1 VSRKDRQGGAG
12 RQSADLPSVVPLR
25 ADRDARPNPGTE
37 DARTVLPIASAP
49 AIDRTAGDTAP
60 LRPVAGRDTSRNVR
74 FALAKFRPTTL
85 PATLLTRPALHGRLE
100 VGAGKRL
107 TVVVGSAGAGKSV
120 LLSSWVAAR
129 EAGVTS
135 WLSCD
140 DADADPVR
148 FWTGFITAPQ
158 AVAPGFGADAAELLA
173 LDGAMSADV
182 TASIA
187 NDAARLPAG
196 SAIIV
201 DDFHAA
207 AATAGRTMTDL
218 VERWPAGTAQLVLAG
233 RIDPPVRLHRLRLSG
248 ELCELRDHELY
259 LSLAESGALLENFG
273 VRIADAELALL
284 HQRSEG
290 WVAALQMAAL
300 TLRGTN
306 DPARALDVRSHAIAE
321 YFVGEVLEQQP
332 PEVAAFMLETSILD
346 ELTAEGCAAVTGRQ
360 DAAALLRS
368 MEAASLFVVALD
380 DDRTSYRYHHLVRDV
395 LRAELHATDMAQEL
409 ALHLRVAEWLEAAG
423 DTRGATRH
431 FLAARKV
438 DRALALL
445 QDRVVTDFL
454 HDPSAAGALDLSV
467 VDASLLTGAPERLLA
482 LAADLLLWGDWV
494 RGGEYLDLLERTR
507 PAIPADSRL
516 AAHLAAMRSLRC
528 ALIGEAAEAVRYGLA
543 ARDIGE
549 RAVPGDEWIAAL
561 PLILLRAY
569 TWLGDF
575 EAADREVTAAL
586 AAPSLAEPARLVDLR
601 GAQAYA
607 WFEAGHLNEA
617 AQAAREADTH
627 AKRLGFDQHFFAG
640 DYLRVLAGV
649 ALEQRDLA
657 EAEHL
662 TERALSISARGRPA
676 FEFLALLNRA
686 AIWAARGQFQDALAS
701 VETARLVLAGTKSML
716 LARADKLEAVLRL
729 SLGDQR
735 SPVEL
740 ASELPATRRG
750 LLLARVALAA
760 NDHQAAV
767 GYLDA
772 GSLGDLT
779 PRAAL
784 VRQILLA
791 AAAIERGDP
800 AVAGIVGDVLR
811 AARHGGFLNIVVM
824 TAHQVTRYLVEHS
837 AAMQPEPFL
846 ERLIGA
852 ALETRATQPERSGR
866 ILAAPLSPAELRV
879 LKLLPTASHVQMAAA
894 LYISRNTVKTNLQSI
909 YQKLGVS
916 SRLAAIQRAV
926 DLGLLLDR
934 LAREGS

>member
-1 VSRKDRQGGAG
+1 M
-12 RQSADLPSVVPLR
+12 
-25 ADRDARPNPGTE
+25 
-37 DARTVLPIASAP
+37 
-49 AIDRTAGDTAP
+49 
-60 LRPVAGRDTSRNVR
+60 R

-85 PATLLTRPALHGRLE
+85 PTTLLTRSALHGRLE
-100 VGAGKRL
+100 TGAGKRL

-120 LLSSWVAAR
+120 LLSSWVASRDAS
-129 EAGVTS
+129 VTS

-173 LDGAMSADV
+173 VDGAMSADV

-196 SAIIV
+196 SAIVV
-201 DDFHAA
+201 DDFQAA
-207 AATAGRTMTDL
+207 GATATRTMTDL

-248 ELCELRDHELY
+248 ELCELRDHDLY
-259 LSLAESGALLENFG
+259 LSLAESRVLLEKFG
-273 VRIADAELALL
+273 VQITDAELALL

-300 TLRGTN
+300 TLRGTK
-306 DPARALDVRSHAIAE
+306 DPARALDVRSHAMAE
-321 YFVGEVLEQQP
+321 YFIGEVLEQQP

-346 ELTAEGCAAVTGRQ
+346 ELTADACTAVTGRQ

-368 MEAASLFVVALD
+368 MEAANLFVVALD
-380 DDRTSYRYHHLVRDV
+380 DEQTSYRYHHLVRDV
-395 LRAELHATDMAQEL
+395 LRAELHATDMAKEL
-409 ALHLRVAEWLEAAG
+409 ALQLRAAEWLEASG

-445 QDRVVTDFL
+445 QDRVITDFL

-467 VDASLLTGAPERLLA
+467 VDASLLTGVPERLLA
-482 LAADLLLWGDWV
+482 LAADVLLWGDWV
-494 RGGEYLDLLERTR
+494 RGGEYLDLLERTQ

-528 ALIGEAAEAVRYGLA
+528 ALIGEAGEAVRYGLT

-549 RAVPGDEWIAAL
+549 RALPGDEWIAAM
-561 PLILLRAY
+561 PLILQRAY

-575 EAADREVTAAL
+575 EAADREVAAAL

-607 WFEAGHLNEA
+607 WFEAGHLTEA
-617 AQAAREADTH
+617 AQAARDAEAD
-627 AKRLGFDQHFFAG
+627 ARRLGFDQHFFAG

-649 ALEQRDLA
+649 ALERRDLD

-662 TERALSISARGRPA
+662 TERALTISERGRPA
-676 FEFLALLNRA
+676 FEFLALLDRA
-686 AIWAARGQFQDALAS
+686 AICAARGQFHDALAS
-701 VETARLVLAGTKSML
+701 VETARLVLAGTKSGL
-716 LARADKLEAVLRL
+716 LVRADELEAVLRL
-729 SLGDQR
+729 SLGDPR

-740 ASELPATRRG
+740 ASALPATTRG

-791 AAAIERGDP
+791 AAAIECGDP
-800 AVAGIVGDVLR
+800 AVAGIVGDMLR
-811 AARHGGFLNIVVM
+811 AARRGGFLNTVVT
-824 TAHQVTRYLVEHS
+824 TAPQVTRYLVEHS
-837 AAMQPEPFL
+837 AQMQPEPFL

-852 ALETRATQPERSGR
+852 ALEIRATQPERPGT
-866 ILAAPLSPAELRV
+866 ILVAPLSPAERRILT
-879 LKLLPTASHVQMAAA
+879 LLPTASYVQMAAT
-894 LYISRNTVKTNLQSI
+894 LYISRNTVKTHLQSI

-916 SRLAAIQRAV
+916 SRSDALRRAV
-926 DLGLLLDR
+926 DLRLL
-934 LAREGS
+934 